1 MSAQAA
7 LHRPGYLHR
16 MKTLGDILWFL
27 LSGAW
32 MAIGWL
38 FWAPLLAIT
47 IIGILFGR
55 RCLELAVSRP

>member
-1 MSAQAA
+1 
-7 LHRPGYLHR
+7 